1 MLEEA
6 SLLKL
11 YLSVAL
17 IAAPQVANSFFI
29 RSKLLSLIHIFAA
42 AIVIFAI
49 YSNQKVLSFCWPV
62 FCFIHLAF
70 YFKLGTKSKTTN
82 LISFF
87 FSFVASIWIVAGTN
101 NYYLLGYDQN
111 WSYYAALHGHFLGWI
126 FFGCLAFL
134 EQNSQRFKGF
144 YRTATYIGV
153 ALFLLVAFGINGIP
167 IIKAI
172 GAIGLCI
179 LIPTTVALFCIE
191 SKNSMAKILGQITF
205 ALVLI
210 SMTLAFLKE
219 LALLPYIELLGVRL
233 MVSLHGLINS
243 IFVPILFFLAIRLE
257 FKKDQLLK
265 SI

>member
-11 YLSVAL
+11 YLSVAF
-17 IAAPQVANSFFI
+17 IAAPQVTNSFFI
-29 RSKLLSLIHIFAA
+29 RSKLLSIVHLTVAV
-42 AIVIFAI
+42 IVIFAI
-49 YSNQKVLSFCWPV
+49 YSDQKALSYCWPI
-62 FCFIHLAF
+62 FCLIHLVF

-82 LISFF
+82 LIPFF
-87 FSFVASIWIVAGTN
+87 FSFVASIWVIAGTN

-191 SKNSMAKILGQITF
+191 SKNSMAKILGQTTF
-205 ALVLI
+205 ALVLT

-219 LALLPYIELLGVRL
+219 LALLPYIELLGARL

-257 FKKDQLLK
+257 LK
-265 SI
+265 NETAR

>member
-17 IAAPQVANSFFI
+17 IAAPQVTNSFFI
-29 RSKLLSLIHIFAA
+29 RSKLLSLIHIFAT

-82 LISFF
+82 LIPFF

-126 FFGCLAFL
+126 FFSYLAFL
-134 EQNSQRFKGF
+134 KQNSQRFKGF
-144 YRTATYIGV
+144 YRTATYTGV
-153 ALFLLVAFGINGIP
+153 AFFLLVAFGINGIP
-167 IIKAI
+167 VIKAI

-191 SKNSMAKILGQITF
+191 SKNSMAKRLGQITF
-205 ALVLI
+205 ALVSI
-210 SMTLAFLKE
+210 SMILAFLKE
-219 LALLPYIELLGVRL
+219 LEQLPYIEFLGARL
-233 MVSLHGLINS
+233 MVSMHGLINS
-243 IFVPILFFLAIRLE
+243 IFVPILFFFAIRLE